1 MSIYLKKV
9 TQESAIEL
17 NKEMLKRKNNQVGN
31 NQLLTLNTDL
41 KNESLV
47 ICKNGFLFAKS
58 EDNYTLIHYFNDQK
72 LTSQLL
78 RISLKSLAQ

>member
-1 MSIYLKKV
+1 MSNYLKKV

-17 NKEMLKRKNNQVGN
+17 NKEMLKRKNNQAGN

-47 ICKNGFLFAKS
+47 ICKNDFLFAKS
-58 EDNYTLIHYFNDQK
+58 NDNYTLIHYFNDQK
-72 LTSQLL
+72 LTSNYSEFLL
-78 RISLKSLAQ
+78 KV